1 MEVDESVQR
10 LLAGGE
16 RLDVEGGDGDGEDGE
31 EGGPTK
37 RPRNEE
43 FDEEDE
49 DGGQPLVAADDVATN
64 LKVWARTLQRPPKG
78 NLKVR
83 GCFVEEEER
92 RVCAEGAAA
101 GCGRRT
107 STRLRPVCDFA
118 YPLIFLLRSLPA
130 SGYVLAGSK
139 RRLIPTSPL
148 PIQTYSEGLWRPDK
162 QLCRV
167 IKTRGNDLRSMGF
180 AYEGDTHLYPEE
192 TLFLVERCKLEVGN
206 LTTPELYEAVDLY
219 HYLTYA
225 YFRQTSL
232 IIFRADPS
240 CPVGVAF
247 EAHAPSSQ
255 FRKTAQND
263 PIFYIMFGGTR
274 APVPM
279 DEEMV
284 AIFEWANGVPVK
296 YAMVSDEGGVFAVNL
311 AHRPLENHT
320 HLASIAAAAA
330 QAGGGARGVTT
341 PVVSTVDGGEGE
353 REEQQQQGNGGVNGA
368 GRRLSRKQRR
378 EEERAK
384 HQQGQEQRQQQE

>member
-1 MEVDESVQR
+1 
-10 LLAGGE
+10 
-16 RLDVEGGDGDGEDGE
+16 
-31 EGGPTK
+31 
-37 RPRNEE
+37 
-43 FDEEDE
+43 
-49 DGGQPLVAADDVATN
+49 
-64 LKVWARTLQRPPKG
+64 
-78 NLKVR
+78 
-83 GCFVEEEER
+83 
-92 RVCAEGAAA
+92 
-101 GCGRRT
+101 
-107 STRLRPVCDFA
+107 
-118 YPLIFLLRSLPA
+118 
-130 SGYVLAGSK
+130 
-139 RRLIPTSPL
+139 
-148 PIQTYSEGLWRPDK
+148 
-162 QLCRV
+162 
-167 IKTRGNDLRSMGF
+167 MGF

-232 IIFRADPS
+232 IVFRADPS

-274 APVPM
+274 APVPT
-279 DEEMV
+279 DQEMV

-320 HLASIAAAAA
+320 HLATVAAAAA
-330 QAGGGARGVTT
+330 GAGVGGGVRGVAT
-341 PVVSTVDGGEGE
+341 PGASKVEGAGGEG
-353 REEQQQQGNGGVNGA
+353 REQPEQGSEGVNGG
-368 GRRLSRKQRR
+368 GRRLSRNARR

-384 HQQGQEQRQQQE
+384 HQQGQQERQQQERQQQQQQQQQQQEGRKEGDGEGEMIQQKEQQIEMPKEQKGIEHKMEEEGQEGQVAQQAEVETPAALAEEATVATSEDGGVHQLNGHAEQSLPVETDSAEAAAREPEVVAMDDAGGAEANGEAQANSGGGDLGEK